1 MQKEFFTNEELRN
14 LKEIYG
20 FKEKEELIELV
31 IRALWDNQ
39 EKATQ
44 IKNLQ
49 ENNYVLKERIVSA

>member
-20 FKEKEELIELV
+20 FKEKEELVELV

-39 EKATQ
+39 EKANQ

>member
-20 FKEKEELIELV
+20 FKEKEELVELV